1 MDCRRGGQQRVG
13 IKVAKRATPEDGAG
27 IGFVQSGAKSLAEL
41 VENGV
46 LRLAGNR

>member
-1 MDCRRGGQQRVG
+1 MG
-13 IKVAKRATPEDGAG
+13 IKVAKRTTPEDGAG

-46 LRLAGNR
+46 FSLACD